1 MGTVGPK
8 INRAPGNVDGTGTAP
23 TKEGTN
29 QCNAVRNGCLACL
42 VHSFCDNL
50 FGIKKQLGRKILR
63 GGVPLGEQKLANGN
77 WHGRNHGLRQS
88 VRILPAADANKS
100 MQILQLTLTRTSAK
114 HGTNNLA
121 KDLPKIDPKTRRCS
135 QSNTL
140 PAMRRRRSR
149 GRLPAMRRRRPR
161 DQPPGT
167 NALLHQHTQ
176 QKKLDARVLHL
187 PVLHLPVSS
196 ICPNVA
202 CTVWPSVRRAAAAN

>member
-1 MGTVGPK
+1 MSTELALRPQK
-8 INRAPGNVDGTGTAP
+8 
-23 TKEGTN
+23 KETN

-140 PAMRRRRSR
+140 PAMRRR
-149 GRLPAMRRRRPR
+149 
-161 DQPPGT
+161 
-167 NALLHQHTQ
+167 
-176 QKKLDARVLHL
+176 
-187 PVLHLPVSS
+187 
-196 ICPNVA
+196 
-202 CTVWPSVRRAAAAN
+202 